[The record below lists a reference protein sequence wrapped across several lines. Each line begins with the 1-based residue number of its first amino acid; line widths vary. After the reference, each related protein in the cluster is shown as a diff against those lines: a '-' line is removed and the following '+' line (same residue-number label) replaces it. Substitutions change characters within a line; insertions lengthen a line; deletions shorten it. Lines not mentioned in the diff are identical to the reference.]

1 MASKQNDTMA
11 LSEEQLTA
19 VAGGVTLG
27 GCIIIPFPVP
37 YPFPEPIITNPDH
50 RDRNDRPTR
59 RNR

>member
-1 MASKQNDTMA
+1 MTTQQDDTMA

-19 VAGGVTLG
+19 LAGGVTLG
-27 GCIIIPFPVP
+27 GCIII
-37 YPFPEPIITNPDH
+37 PFPEPIITNPDH